1 MQEVVSSIRSA
12 PIKPLF
18 TSGPAIGART
28 AVMVVL
34 SIMLMVVD
42 QHWKVLGSVRYVVV
56 RMVTP
61 VHWAADAPLFFL
73 DGLNG
78 FLDSKQSVLDENNH
92 LHLQVLE
99 LQQKAQKLL
108 AVEAENTHLRELLN
122 ASTIINHES
131 VLVAELAGV
140 DPDPFRHEIIINKGK
155 SDQLYVGQPVL
166 DAYGLMGQVI
176 EVGLMTSRVLLITD
190 HRHALSVQINRNG
203 VRAVASGIGDINKLT
218 IKYVADTAD
227 IKVGDLLVSS
237 GLDQRFPQG
246 YPVAEVTE
254 VQRDPGQVFVTVFA
268 KPKAKLDRSRYV
280 MLIVKQQ
287 EGAP

>member
-1 MQEVVSSIRSA
+1 M
-12 PIKPLF
+12 
-18 TSGPAIGART
+18 
-28 AVMVVL
+28 MVL
-34 SIMLMVVD
+34 SVALMVTD
-42 QHWKVLGSVRYVVV
+42 QHWKVLSGARSVLVFVVA
-56 RMVTP
+56 P
-61 VHWAADAPLFFL
+61 VHWVADAPLFFL

-78 FLDSKQSVLDENNH
+78 FLDSKQNILDENNH

-99 LQQKAQKLL
+99 LEQKAQKLL
-108 AVEAENTHLRELLN
+108 SLEAENTHLRELLN
-122 ASTIINHES
+122 ASAIVSNES

-155 SDQLYVGQPVL
+155 NDQLYIGQPVL

-203 VRAVASGIGDINKLT
+203 VRAVASGIGDINKLA

-280 MLIVKQQ
+280 MLLIKPQ

>member
-1 MQEVVSSIRSA
+1 MI
-12 PIKPLF
+12 
-18 TSGPAIGART
+18 
-28 AVMVVL
+28 VL
-34 SIMLMVVD
+34 SITLMVAD
-42 QHWKVLGSVRYVVV
+42 QHWKVLGGARTVLAFVVA
-56 RMVTP
+56 P
-61 VHWAADAPLFFL
+61 VHWVADAPLFFL

-78 FLDSKQSVLDENNH
+78 FLDSKQNALDKNNQ
-92 LHLQVLE
+92 LQLQVLA

-108 AVEAENTHLRELLN
+108 SIEAENTHLRELLN
-122 ASTIINHES
+122 ASAIVSRES
-131 VLVAELAGV
+131 VLVAELSGV

-155 SDQLYVGQPVL
+155 NDQLYVGQPVL

-190 HRHALSVQINRNG
+190 HRHALSVQLNRNG
-203 VRAVASGIGDINKLT
+203 VRAVASGMGDINKLS

-246 YPVAEVTE
+246 YPVAEVSE

-268 KPKAKLDRSRYV
+268 TPKAKLDRSRYV
-280 MLIVKQQ
+280 MLIVKQH

>member
-1 MQEVVSSIRSA
+1 M
-12 PIKPLF
+12 
-18 TSGPAIGART
+18 
-28 AVMVVL
+28 MVL
-34 SIMLMVVD
+34 SIALMAADQRWAALSGVRAVLVFVVA
-42 QHWKVLGSVRYVVV
+42 
-56 RMVTP
+56 P
-61 VHWAADAPLFFL
+61 VHWVADAPLFFL

-78 FLDSKQSVLDENNH
+78 FLDSKQNILDENNR

-99 LQQKAQKLL
+99 LQQKAQKLSS
-108 AVEAENTHLRELLN
+108 VEAENTHLRELLN
-122 ASTIINHES
+122 ASAIVSNES
-131 VLVAELAGV
+131 VLVAELVGV

-155 SDQLYVGQPVL
+155 DDQLYIGQPVL

-203 VRAVASGIGDINKLT
+203 VRAVASGIGDINKLA

-268 KPKAKLDRSRYV
+268 TPKAKLDRSRYV
-280 MLIVKQQ
+280 MLLIKSH